1 MPGSAWFWCELFLLV
16 GPPRYYNLGRL
27 CCSRSYA
34 CRGSQIARCLLVYYA
49 QGLLLKSRAADL
61 ASGQASRASKGYY
74 ACTVPIL
81 LFFFCK
87 QRLIR
92 ALACGHNERALQAQ
106 RAIKNTYSVC
116 GNSPSV
122 DAFAEEEDR
131 SSIKTSRMI
140 QPRQTEGAPTFH
152 RRTLL
157 KNRLRASSFFFSIP
171 CSTCQ
176 GHTSKSGDPMPK
188 NRPKPCL
195 DAKIFVRK
203 IL

>member
-1 MPGSAWFWCELFLLV
+1 MRGAAASCHVRGLRIGGFRILLVAASTMPRSAWFWCELFHLV

-152 RRTLL
+152 RRTDTPGKQVTRKLL
-157 KNRLRASSFFFSIP
+157 FLLHP
-171 CSTCQ
+171 
-176 GHTSKSGDPMPK
+176 
-188 NRPKPCL
+188 L
-195 DAKIFVRK
+195 
-203 IL
+203 

>member
-1 MPGSAWFWCELFLLV
+1 MLLAIVRVPWFPNRPLFT
-16 GPPRYYNLGRL
+16 
-27 CCSRSYA
+27 
-34 CRGSQIARCLLVYYA
+34 CLLCT
-49 QGLLLKSRAADL
+49 RAPAEITCGR
-61 ASGQASRASKGYY
+61 SSFRASFAGEQRILCLHG
-74 ACTVPIL
+74 ADPI
-81 LFFFCK
+81 FFFCK

-152 RRTLL
+152 RRTDTPEKQVTRKLL
-157 KNRLRASSFFFSIP
+157 FLLHP
-171 CSTCQ
+171 
-176 GHTSKSGDPMPK
+176 
-188 NRPKPCL
+188 L
-195 DAKIFVRK
+195 
-203 IL
+203 